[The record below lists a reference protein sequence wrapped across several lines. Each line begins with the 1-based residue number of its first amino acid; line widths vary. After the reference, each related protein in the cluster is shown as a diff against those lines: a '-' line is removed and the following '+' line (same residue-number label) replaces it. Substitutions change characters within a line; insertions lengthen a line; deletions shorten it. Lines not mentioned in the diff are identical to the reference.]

1 MCTSRDLM
9 EGLSRALTIS
19 PEDVCLIGPDGT
31 RRTWRE
37 LADDVRAWQNWLGS
51 DANAGRTFAVRLDL
65 SFNSVALMVAAVTR
79 PVRVAWLPLKLP
91 AAREQEIVE
100 NLGEDTLLVDE
111 SSLAQA
117 LEGDMV
123 TVAPEFVW
131 DDHAKFIYFT
141 SGSEGVP
148 KAVQVGMSA
157 IRNRIEWMW
166 DDYAFRPSDR
176 VVVQKPFSFVASY
189 WEVLGTLLAG
199 TTGILLTSAE
209 RSRPDRFFDR
219 LAIDEATH
227 LFATPPAIL
236 GLCEIAA
243 GQDAHLTSLRMV
255 CSSAD
260 NLTGDVARKLFTTA
274 PSARLFNLY
283 GATET
288 SANTTIFEV
297 PRHGAIPDQV
307 PLGAPIRGTRIIVR
321 DAHGDEVAFGQEGR
335 ICIQGVPV
343 ADGYLVNGR
352 LTPGD
357 DAFFTWADGVR
368 EMRTGDLGFVQEDVL
383 TLTGRLDNAVNVS
396 GYKIHL
402 EEIESAA
409 RRLAGSADQ
418 CGAVYHNDTKEEYLA
433 LVIPDTWEP
442 LVTVA
447 RLGEVLP
454 PYMVPQRIIPTPS
467 VPRVRTG
474 KVDRRGCL
482 TLVTETAR
490 ATAEISPAHHEFYE
504 RVCALWAAALGEGL
518 RESGD
523 DFFSAGGDSLRAVR
537 FITSIRKE
545 FGVRVPL
552 RGFYADPSISF
563 VVDLLTPAEE
573 DHVED

>member
-189 WEVLGTLLAG
+189 WEVLG
-199 TTGILLTSAE
+199 
-209 RSRPDRFFDR
+209 
-219 LAIDEATH
+219 
-227 LFATPPAIL
+227 
-236 GLCEIAA
+236 
-243 GQDAHLTSLRMV
+243 
-255 CSSAD
+255 
-260 NLTGDVARKLFTTA
+260 NLT
-274 PSARLFNLY
+274 
-283 GATET
+283 
-288 SANTTIFEV
+288 
-297 PRHGAIPDQV
+297 DQ
-307 PLGAPIRGTRIIVR
+307 R
-321 DAHGDEVAFGQEGR
+321 
-335 ICIQGVPV
+335 
-343 ADGYLVNGR
+343 
-352 LTPGD
+352 
-357 DAFFTWADGVR
+357 
-368 EMRTGDLGFVQEDVL
+368 
-383 TLTGRLDNAVNVS
+383 
-396 GYKIHL
+396 
-402 EEIESAA
+402 
-409 RRLAGSADQ
+409 
-418 CGAVYHNDTKEEYLA
+418 
-433 LVIPDTWEP
+433 
-442 LVTVA
+442 
-447 RLGEVLP
+447 
-454 PYMVPQRIIPTPS
+454 
-467 VPRVRTG
+467 
-474 KVDRRGCL
+474 
-482 TLVTETAR
+482 
-490 ATAEISPAHHEFYE
+490 
-504 RVCALWAAALGEGL
+504 
-518 RESGD
+518 
-523 DFFSAGGDSLRAVR
+523 
-537 FITSIRKE
+537 
-545 FGVRVPL
+545 
-552 RGFYADPSISF
+552 
-563 VVDLLTPAEE
+563 
-573 DHVED
+573 